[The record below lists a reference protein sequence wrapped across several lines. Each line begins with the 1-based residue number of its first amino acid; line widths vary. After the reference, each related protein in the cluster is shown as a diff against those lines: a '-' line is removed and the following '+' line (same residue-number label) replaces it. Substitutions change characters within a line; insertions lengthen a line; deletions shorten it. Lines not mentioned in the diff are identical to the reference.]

1 MPPPGAMGQQMPM
14 QQQMQQIPPGMPQAP
29 TKNKVDNL
37 EYKLLND
44 VSFFL

>member
-1 MPPPGAMGQQMPM
+1 MPPPGAMGQQVPM
-14 QQQMQQIPPGMPQAP
+14 QQQMQQIPPGMQAP

-44 VSFFL
+44 VSFFLQ